1 MSGDKQY
8 YRKYNDRTHNSGK
21 YHKKDGTNTRAK
33 LKQELQKG
41 DYNGIATED

>member
-1 MSGDKQY
+1 MSGDGQY
-8 YRKYNDRTHNSGK
+8 YRKYNDRTQNSGK

-41 DYNGIATED
+41 VYNGITTED